1 MRDDP
6 VTGMLHRQRL
16 AETTMAIYAAIT
28 LLGVIA
34 AASWKGIFVDEFEL
48 VVIII
53 ATTVTLA
60 VAHVWA
66 AAAAHRLVAG
76 TPLSRD
82 DWREEGR
89 LFLSVLFVGGLAIAA
104 FLFAQLIGLELAG
117 SVAATLLMLVAVLF
131 VVGVVGGRREERTWP
146 RSLGL
151 GLIDASIGIVILV
164 VKVTFGA

>member
-1 MRDDP
+1 MSDDP
-6 VTGMLHRQRL
+6 VTGAPHRQKL

-53 ATTVTLA
+53 ATTITVA
-60 VAHVWA
+60 VAHLWA

-76 TPLSRD
+76 RPLSRD

-89 LFLSVLFVGGLAIAA
+89 LFVSVLIVGGLAIGA
-104 FLFAQLIGLELAG
+104 FLFAQLLGFELAG
-117 SVAATLLMLVAVLF
+117 SVAVTLLMLVAVLF
-131 VVGVVGGRREERTWP
+131 VVGVVGGRREQRTWP
-146 RSLGL
+146 RSLSL
-151 GLIDASIGIVILV
+151 GLIDASIGIVVLL

>member
-1 MRDDP
+1 MSDDP
-6 VTGMLHRQRL
+6 VTGVPHRQKL

-34 AASWKGIFVDEFEL
+34 AASWKGLFVDELEL
-48 VVIII
+48 IVIII
-53 ATTVTLA
+53 ATTVTVA

-66 AAAAHRLVAG
+66 AAAAHRLVASA
-76 TPLSRD
+76 PLSRAE
-82 DWREEGR
+82 WLEEGR
-89 LFLSVLFVGGLAIAA
+89 LFVSVLIIGGLAIAA
-104 FLFAQLIGLELAG
+104 FFFAQIIGLQLAG

-131 VVGVVGGRREERTWP
+131 VVGVVGGRREQRTWA

>member
-1 MRDDP
+1 MSDDP
-6 VTGMLHRQRL
+6 VTGAPHRQKL

-34 AASWKGIFVDEFEL
+34 AASWKGIFVDEVEL

-53 ATTVTLA
+53 ATTVTVA

-66 AAAAHRLVAG
+66 SAAAHRLVAG
-76 TPLSRD
+76 APLSREE
-82 DWREEGR
+82 WREEGR

-104 FLFAQLIGLELAG
+104 FVFAQLIGLELAG

-131 VVGVVGGRREERTWP
+131 VVGVVGGRREQRTWA

-151 GLIDASIGIVILV
+151 GLIDASIGIVILL

>member
-1 MRDDP
+1 MIEDA
-6 VTGMLHRQRL
+6 VTGAPHRQKL

-34 AASWKGIFVDEFEL
+34 AASWKGIVVDEVEL

-53 ATTVTLA
+53 ATTVTVA

-66 AAAAHRLVAG
+66 SAAAHRLVAG
-76 TPLSRD
+76 APLSRD

-89 LFLSVLFVGGLAIAA
+89 LFLSVLLVGGLAVGA

-131 VVGVVGGRREERTWP
+131 VVGVVGGRREQRTWA

-151 GLIDASIGIVILV
+151 GLIDASIGVVILL
-164 VKVTFGA
+164 VKVIFGA